1 VIYPAALDPSSGD
14 VQTWSAIGAYFED
27 VTVIAQTAGLH
38 PRRERVGNVLYILLP
53 QLPRAVDLVAFP
65 LGASLVGFAFY
76 VDGIR
81 TWSCS
86 DPLRSGLVGLA
97 MRLLPGV
104 RLVVHV
110 QGQLL
115 RMPRNRFGR
124 ATALVEALSG
134 FVVRRADTV
143 RVVSRE
149 IAREAVAAGV
159 LSDRIAIVPARCDTD
174 LFNPDRWLE
183 AGREMRSS
191 FPGDP
196 ASPVVGFLGTL
207 NASKGVDVLVKAC
220 SNLAQHRPFRLAVA
234 GDGPLRQEL
243 QNAADRSGSP
253 IAILGRLSPSDIPRF
268 LASVD
273 VLAMPSYDEGL
284 PRAVLEAMAM
294 RVPVVASNVGGIPEA
309 VQNGDTGLLV
319 PPGDPELLAGALGLV
334 LNDPEF
340 ASRLGDA
347 GRRRVLEDFDAPSGW
362 HRLAALFGAAVD
374 AQAIG
379 PHLDV

>member
-1 VIYPAALDPSSGD
+1 

-53 QLPRAVDLVAFP
+53 QLPRPVDLVAFP
-65 LGASLVGFAFY
+65 VGATLVGFALY

-81 TWSCS
+81 TWSFS

-124 ATALVEALSG
+124 ATALVEALSA

-143 RVVSRE
+143 RVVSRQ
-149 IAREAVAAGV
+149 IARDAVAAGV
-159 LSDRIAIVPARCDTD
+159 RSDRIAIVPARCDTD
-174 LFNPDRWLE
+174 LFNPDRWRE
-183 AGREMRSS
+183 AGKGMRAT

-207 NASKGVDVLVKAC
+207 NASKGLDVLVKAC
-220 SNLAQHRPFRLAVA
+220 SNLAQRRPFRLAVA

-243 QNAADRSGSP
+243 EAAADSSGLP
-253 IAILGRLSPSDIPRF
+253 IAILGRLSSSDIPRF
-268 LASVD
+268 LAAVD

-294 RVPVVASNVGGIPEA
+294 RVPVVASRVGGIPDA
-309 VQNGDTGLLV
+309 VQDRGTGLLV
-319 PPGDPELLAGALGLV
+319 SPGDPEMLAAALHRV
-334 LNDPEF
+334 LDEPEL

-347 GRRRVLEDFDAPSGW
+347 GRRRVLEHFDAPSGW
-362 HRLAALFGAAVD
+362 RRLAAVHGAAGG
-374 AQAIG
+374 AQAAG
-379 PHLDV
+379 PQLEL